1 MEYGWLVGTETLVAD
16 CDGLLSHDHSHA
28 DVALAAERYRT
39 EFVAAAMKRAVENF
53 TSKGVPFNQLD
64 ELMKTSK
71 GNFERSGFQTMSAE
85 EWRAAFERPRTAL
98 RSGNASAS
106 TRLLPPLSV
115 SELSRIAIEKA
126 VGVDWG
132 LQERL
137 LEHFAL
143 RKAHHESEEAR
154 VSKQKQPKTSMPR
167 GATAA
172 TSGPSFYNNP
182 ADGLSRVQK
191 PQVKK
196 SPAKKRKNT
205 QSPEKQKKTKTKQT
219 SKEKYVGTCQ
229 PKLDGGPA
237 CFLARFRKV
246 KSPIIDPRPDGDCLF
261 HCASIAINENTS
273 TELVKGLR
281 KGVVEEFLKLSEADQ
296 LRIARGEL
304 QELTTDLNQWSSA
317 ARKAVLEKYL
327 VHGDNEMDEQHM
339 EYLPENYLS
348 VYRYVTDYADCD
360 VVAIRKAMDK
370 PDVAPDHDLNALA
383 ESMSETPE
391 WQRALREDGMQRAQC
406 GECPR
411 CERKASDCSAD
422 LKMKAATSAYWEW
435 TASGPLRNQCGRF
448 ALLPPSSFATRAA
461 RVTAQEKLQ
470 TQVVLPRYQAYLKD
484 WTDWKNNVV
493 HAAIPHSFWCVSLTC
508 SCEETFPKK

>member
-1 MEYGWLVGTETLVAD
+1 M
-16 CDGLLSHDHSHA
+16 
-28 DVALAAERYRT
+28 
-39 EFVAAAMKRAVENF
+39 
-53 TSKGVPFNQLD
+53 
-64 ELMKTSK
+64 
-71 GNFERSGFQTMSAE
+71 
-85 EWRAAFERPRTAL
+85 
-98 RSGNASAS
+98 
-106 TRLLPPLSV
+106 
-115 SELSRIAIEKA
+115 
-126 VGVDWG
+126 
-132 LQERL
+132 
-137 LEHFAL
+137 
-143 RKAHHESEEAR
+143 
-154 VSKQKQPKTSMPR
+154 
-167 GATAA
+167 
-172 TSGPSFYNNP
+172 
-182 ADGLSRVQK
+182 
-191 PQVKK
+191 
-196 SPAKKRKNT
+196 
-205 QSPEKQKKTKTKQT
+205 
-219 SKEKYVGTCQ
+219 
-229 PKLDGGPA
+229 
-237 CFLARFRKV
+237 

-411 CERKASDCSAD
+411 CVGELLRGEAAKATERRRLRHRCKERASIAVQSHQ
-422 LKMKAATSAYWEW
+422 
-435 TASGPLRNQCGRF
+435 P
-448 ALLPPSSFATRAA
+448 ALG
-461 RVTAQEKLQ
+461 
-470 TQVVLPRYQAYLKD
+470 QAMRD
-484 WTDWKNNVV
+484 V
-493 HAAIPHSFWCVSLTC
+493 
-508 SCEETFPKK
+508 